1 MVPAS
6 SSIIDE
12 WTYLGYKSA
21 MLKKDV
27 LTFYGSQAKVAEVL
41 GITRQAVS
49 LWSEVVPKSA
59 ATDLQ
64 LLTGG
69 QLKMD
74 RSLYGKRKRRKKTD
88 S

>member
-1 MVPAS
+1 
-6 SSIIDE
+6 
-12 WTYLGYKSA
+12 

-27 LTFYGSQAKVAEVL
+27 LTFYGSQSQVAEAL
-41 GITRQAVS
+41 ECSRQWVNQWPA
-49 LWSEVVPKSA
+49 VVPKTA
-59 ATDLQ
+59 AMELQ

-74 RSLYGKRKRRKKTD
+74 RSLYGKRKRRKKND

>member
-1 MVPAS
+1 
-6 SSIIDE
+6 
-12 WTYLGYKSA
+12 
-21 MLKKDV
+21 MLKKDI

-49 LWSEVVPKSA
+49 LWRAVVPKSA

>member
-12 WTYLGYKSA
+12 WTDLGYKST
-21 MLKKDV
+21 MLKKEV
-27 LTFYGSQAKVAEVL
+27 LSFYGSQANVAAVL
-41 GITRQAVS
+41 GVTRQWVS
-49 LWSEVVPKSA
+49 LWPSVVPKA
-59 ATDLQ
+59 AALELQ
-64 LLTGG
+64 YLTGG